1 MTFVVV
7 AAAPVIPSFGGG
19 AGQFACERANHLFCP
34 NWVSRNWSTVLWPA
48 LRQHVELTLIAVA
61 IGFVLSTA
69 LALTAYRRHWLERP
83 VLIVT
88 SILYTIPSLAL
99 FELLEPLPGF
109 GLSRT
114 TAEVALV
121 SYTLLILFRNT
132 LTGLREVPAEVRDAA
147 RGMGMSDRQSLL
159 RVELPLAMPAI
170 IAGLR
175 IATVTVISLATV
187 ASLIDNE
194 GLGVADPLRDLQRGL
209 QDGADRRR
217 RHGRPARPAR
227 RRAARA
233 RAAAAHPVDERGR
246 SDRDEQL
253 RRRLP
258 FIGRNGQVPGR
269 AAAADARPPDARD
282 AQDRAGSGSGS
293 RW

>member
-1 MTFVVV
+1 
-7 AAAPVIPSFGGG
+7 
-19 AGQFACERANHLFCP
+19 
-34 NWVSRNWSTVLWPA
+34 VLWPA
-48 LRQHVELTLIAVA
+48 LVQHIVLTLIAVS
-61 IGFVLSTA
+61 IGFVLATA
-69 LALTAYRRHWLERP
+69 LALVAYRRRWLERP

-99 FELLEPLPGF
+99 FELLEPIPGF

-147 RGMGMSDRQSLL
+147 AGMGMGPTQSLL
-159 RVELPLAMPAI
+159 RVEIPLALPAI

-194 GLGVADPLRDLQRGL
+194 GLGAPILTAISNEVFKTELIVAGGMAVLLAL
-209 QDGADRRR
+209 
-217 RHGRPARPAR
+217 
-227 RRAARA
+227 
-233 RAAAAHPVDERGR
+233 
-246 SDRDEQL
+246 
-253 RRRLP
+253 
-258 FIGRNGQVPGR
+258 
-269 AAAADARPPDARD
+269 AADALLVL
-282 AQDRAGSGSGS
+282 AQRALTPWT
-293 RW
+293 RVKVA